1 MYLLWF
7 LGRLQAVSAILE
19 VYVTSL
25 KCPTFE
31 GVFFM
36 FLCTKVRKRYILAL
50 KCNSLGQSRLNSYTI
65 NCRIVAARVYLLSV
79 FMVLG
84 MYSFGNRLDI
94 FLTWIDFQFQY
105 LGNISMSL
113 YLIHEAL
120 LRWMIFA
127 CRGSVSWSN
136 LSSEDFGSN
145 LLIPQSI
152 MLLACH
158 KKSYLICV
166 EFSNFQNIT

>member
-1 MYLLWF
+1 MTINHQKINW
-7 LGRLQAVSAILE
+7 Q
-19 VYVTSL
+19 T
-25 KCPTFE
+25 
-31 GVFFM
+31 
-36 FLCTKVRKRYILAL
+36 RKTQL
-50 KCNSLGQSRLNSYTI
+50 LGQSRLNSYTI

-136 LSSEDFGSN
+136 LSPEDFGSN
-145 LLIPQSI
+145 LRYSQWGHSCSSVPKVIFLQ
-152 MLLACH
+152 AA
-158 KKSYLICV
+158 
-166 EFSNFQNIT
+166 EFSGK